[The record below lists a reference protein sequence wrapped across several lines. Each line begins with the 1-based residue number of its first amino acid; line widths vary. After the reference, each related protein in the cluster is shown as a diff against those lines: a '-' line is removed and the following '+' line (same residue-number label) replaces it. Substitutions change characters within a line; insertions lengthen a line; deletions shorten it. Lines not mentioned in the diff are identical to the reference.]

1 MRDVFASIKNRIR
14 SEGFEEG
21 FIVGRI
27 EGRIVGRI
35 VGRIARRREQDAKD
49 LGIMSQYLI
58 SYLEQR
64 FSALPDSLKD
74 RIRQVDDI
82 KKMYNLGV
90 CAGAARSLDD
100 FARQLAC

>member
-1 MRDVFASIKNRIR
+1 MRDVFASMKARIR
-14 SEGFEEG
+14 SEAFEEG

-27 EGRIVGRI
+27 ADRL
-35 VGRIARRREQDAKD
+35 EQKAECLD
-49 LGIMSQYLI
+49 IMSQCLI

-64 FSALPDSLKD
+64 FSALPASLKD

-82 KKMYNLGV
+82 KKMCGLLAS
-90 CAGAARSLDD
+90 AGTTPSPEA

>member
-27 EGRIVGRI
+27 E
-35 VGRIARRREQDAKD
+35 GRIARRREQDAKD

-74 RIRQVDDI
+74 SIRQVDDI

-100 FARQLAC
+100 FARQLSC

>member
-1 MRDVFASIKNRIR
+1 MRDVFASMKNRIR

-35 VGRIARRREQDAKD
+35 EGRIARRREQDAKD
-49 LGIMSQYLI
+49 LGIMSQCLI
-58 SYLEQR
+58 SCLEQR

-74 RIRQVDDI
+74 RISQVDDI
-82 KKMYNLGV
+82 KKMCGLLAS
-90 CAGAARSLDD
+90 AGTTPSPEA
-100 FARQLAC
+100 FARQLAG